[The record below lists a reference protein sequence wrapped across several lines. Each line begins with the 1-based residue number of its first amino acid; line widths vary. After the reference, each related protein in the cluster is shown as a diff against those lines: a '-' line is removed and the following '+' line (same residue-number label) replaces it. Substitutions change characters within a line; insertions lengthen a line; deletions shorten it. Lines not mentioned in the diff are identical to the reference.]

1 MKISELADAGDVSVA
16 TVKYYLREGVLP
28 PGRAIS
34 RTQADYDDSHVERLR
49 LVRALI
55 GVGGLSLA
63 RVRQVLSVIEDGSIG
78 PADVM
83 SAAQLSLYDTED
95 ADTEGADGGDG
106 DEDRSGA
113 GGEGA
118 AGPVSAD
125 AEDAT
130 APPSPGAA
138 LIRTLGWHV
147 RLPDPV
153 VDELDEAIEA
163 CVTADI
169 GYSDALLAR
178 YAQIC
183 LEVAETD
190 LATVP
195 SEPAAA
201 VRQVVLGTVLLDP
214 VLVALR
220 RLAQQH
226 AAHTRLPSAQRGS
239 GFAARPPGEA

>member
-34 RTQADYDDSHVERLR
+34 RTQADYDASHVERLR

-95 ADTEGADGGDG
+95 ADTEGADGG
-106 DEDRSGA
+106 GA
-113 GGEGA
+113 E
-118 AGPVSAD
+118 PVSQAAD
-125 AEDAT
+125 DAT

-169 GYSDALLAR
+169 GYSDELLAR
-178 YAQIC
+178 YAEIC

-226 AAHTRLPSAQRGS
+226 AAHTRLPSTGQGP

>member
-34 RTQADYDDSHVERLR
+34 RTQADYDASHVERLR

-83 SAAQLSLYDTED
+83 SAAQLSLYDTE
-95 ADTEGADGGDG
+95 
-106 DEDRSGA
+106 
-113 GGEGA
+113 GGEGG

-125 AEDAT
+125 AEGDAT

-169 GYSDALLAR
+169 GYSDELLAR
-178 YAQIC
+178 YAEIC

-226 AAHTRLPSAQRGS
+226 AAHTRLPSTGQGP